1 MERFK
6 IRVSNEDESLRVQKE
21 LFRRGYHWSIR
32 DKTPCHLKER
42 FLFVRI
48 LENKRLSVSN
58 HLRDFNNSSAKEITV
73 EELFKE
79 SQIIEIEKYAKQWV
93 NQATPPPCGFDD
105 DPKRWSKWSDEND
118 KKWKSFLKQLPSSLR
133 KKFKSN
139 VLGIKTSYW
148 IPIPELKKQIEIE
161 FKIKDLEEKGYVV
174 TKEMAKISG
183 GKR

>member
-6 IRVSNEDESLRVQKE
+6 IRVSNEDESRRVQKE

-42 FLFVRI
+42 FLFVRT

-105 DPKRWSKWSDEND
+105 DPKRFDEWCKKSDKEYP
-118 KKWKSFLKQLPSSLR
+118 SVLARLPSHLR
-133 KKFKSN
+133 KIYKGN
-139 VLGIKTSYW
+139 VRGLKTLSW

-174 TKEMAKISG
+174 TKGEG
-183 GKR
+183 